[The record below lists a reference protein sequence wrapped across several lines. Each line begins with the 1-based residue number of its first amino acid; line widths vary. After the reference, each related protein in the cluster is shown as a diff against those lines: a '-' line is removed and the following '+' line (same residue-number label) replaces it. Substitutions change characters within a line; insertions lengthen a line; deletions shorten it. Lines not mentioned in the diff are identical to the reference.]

1 MDRLPEK
8 EKAAISLFY
17 FEDRSIKEIAAILGI
32 PQGTVKYHLSDGP
45 HPSETAYTVMNEID
59 EFLRAN
65 KPAVKDD
72 PTFLLE
78 TRRRLEAVEG
88 IKAEVDRQRSRGR
101 LALVFALAI
110 GLAVGVLA
118 TAIAFLY
125 PADAASAGQGLWD
138 SIRLFL
144 TTWKQYLLLPVAI
157 LAIAFGLVLSKGG
170 RSAVRL

>member
-1 MDRLPEK
+1 
-8 EKAAISLFY
+8 
-17 FEDRSIKEIAAILGI
+17 
-32 PQGTVKYHLSDGP
+32 
-45 HPSETAYTVMNEID
+45 MNEID
-59 EFLRAN
+59 EFLREN

-125 PADAASAGQGLWD
+125 PVDAGSAGHGLWD
-138 SIRLFL
+138 SIGLFL
-144 TTWKQYLLLPVAI
+144 ATWKHDGGNVGCGSQEPCGNVPPVFLHACP
-157 LAIAFGLVLSKGG
+157 
-170 RSAVRL
+170 

>member
-1 MDRLPEK
+1 
-8 EKAAISLFY
+8 
-17 FEDRSIKEIAAILGI
+17 
-32 PQGTVKYHLSDGP
+32 
-45 HPSETAYTVMNEID
+45 MNEID
-59 EFLRAN
+59 EFLRGN

-78 TRRRLEAVEG
+78 TRRRMETVEG

-125 PADAASAGQGLWD
+125 PLDAASAGQGLWD
-138 SIRLFL
+138 SIRLIL
-144 TTWKQYLLLPVAI
+144 TSWKQYLLLPVAI
-157 LAIAFGLVLSKGG
+157 LAIAFGLVLSRGDRKT
-170 RSAVRL
+170 VRL